1 MFASGEATLN
11 PGYLPLLDRIGGALQ
26 DEPGRVL
33 VVGHTD
39 NQPIRTARFPS
50 NWQLSTARAETVAR
64 TILAKLS
71 DPTRLKSEGHADNDP
86 LVPNTTPDGRQQNRR
101 TDIVVIKPPA
111 AP

>member
-1 MFASGEATLN
+1 MFAPARRRSPRATC
-11 PGYLPLLDRIGGALQ
+11 PLIDRIGSALQ
-26 DEPGRVL
+26 EEPGRVL

-64 TILAKLS
+64 VITAKLS
-71 DPTRLKSEGHADNDP
+71 DPSRVKAEGHADNDP
-86 LVPNTTPDGRQQNRR
+86 LTSNATPEGRQQNRR